1 MAALGHSGLPQWKG
15 RLCTLCKKKKGFTNE
30 YRMYNRER
38 ARPLFVWNVD
48 NGSQGAVWPPFFCN
62 CWRTQKLQELQTGW
76 EPESHSS
83 VLAPHGNPVRRPAL
97 FPEFSLGGGL
107 RWTARELRVL
117 FLLNDLLF
125 WGRRLTADSRVLQR
139 KCAKQTFSPMRAILS
154 NHIQHWTRNGGIW
167 SPRKQLCLFL
177 LPFMFTSLLIC
188 LACEGRVQLKGVGSV
203 CLAAQLLPPLKRR
216 LCAALPPPVT
226 KPSTWERRF

>member
-1 MAALGHSGLPQWKG
+1 MGIQDFPSEKDDFAHCA
-15 RLCTLCKKKKGFTNE
+15 KKKKGFTNE

-125 WGRRLTADSRVLQR
+125 
-139 KCAKQTFSPMRAILS
+139 
-154 NHIQHWTRNGGIW
+154 
-167 SPRKQLCLFL
+167 
-177 LPFMFTSLLIC
+177 
-188 LACEGRVQLKGVGSV
+188 
-203 CLAAQLLPPLKRR
+203 
-216 LCAALPPPVT
+216 
-226 KPSTWERRF
+226 